1 LQQKQTTM
9 NRMASFDTPSI
20 RVNFSRQTVLEQ
32 QATQV
37 ALQQQRQLNA
47 AWSAAPLSLQ
57 RPLARVGALA
67 HPALVTSV
75 AVSPSSASM
84 VASGDEC
91 GVVRV
96 WHAESGRM
104 LSEMCI
110 GRDDAARTFGVSDLQ
125 WSDDESVL
133 VVCGVAGDR
142 TVWSRVDDANQVTR
156 APIVVIDVASSTV
169 LCTLDGGH
177 ASEVWSVRCV
187 DVCGLRCVVSAGED
201 GKVMRWQLAAN
212 YAALVKMTVL
222 IDQDLAADSA
232 FCIAF
237 APDCA
242 NKYAVVATDNA
253 VTLYDVQHCFAVQ
266 RFNNLYTHMCS
277 FVAFAPPTV
286 SLPLRADGSPL
297 RRCNDLEWFLVT
309 SGLEATDDYAVK
321 QSRAAANV
329 PPEQRPPAT
338 PVRPSCA
345 HMRRLS
351 APTSNEGDWSLEE
364 LHEYA
369 PHGYEAT
376 HFPMR
381 CHVDGAHLYLPCDS
395 GHVVVVA
402 TDAPVVPRDDAE
414 RFVDL
419 TRLIGASA
427 TRANEQ
433 HAVERQSA
441 RLARTPYSAVAT
453 GTAVRAIL
461 KPDAGGVGTRAQSIA
476 ANAVLQRLYVAQ
488 GRAVSVFG
496 AAPSGQ

>member
-1 LQQKQTTM
+1 M
-9 NRMASFDTPSI
+9 I
-20 RVNFSRQTVLEQ
+20 
-32 QATQV
+32 
-37 ALQQQRQLNA
+37 
-47 AWSAAPLSLQ
+47 
-57 RPLARVGALA
+57 
-67 HPALVTSV
+67 
-75 AVSPSSASM
+75 
-84 VASGDEC
+84 ASGDEC

-96 WHAESGRM
+96 WHAESGRQ
-104 LSEMCI
+104 LSELCI
-110 GRDDAARTFGVSDLQ
+110 GRDDAARTFGVCDLQ

-133 VVCGVAGDR
+133 VVCGIAGDR
-142 TVWSRVDDANQVTR
+142 AVWSRVDDSNQVTR
-156 APIVVIDVASSTV
+156 APILILDVANAAV
-169 LCTLDGGH
+169 LCSLDDGH

-212 YAALVKMTVL
+212 YASLVKKTVL
-222 IDQDLAADSA
+222 IDQDLAADAA

-237 APDCA
+237 APECA
-242 NKYAVVATDNA
+242 NKYALVATDNA

-286 SLPLRADGSPL
+286 SLPPRADGTAV
-297 RRCNDLEWFLVT
+297 RRCNDLEWFVLT
-309 SGLEATDDYAVK
+309 SGLEATDDYAVR

-345 HMRRLS
+345 HMWRLS
-351 APTSNEGDWSLEE
+351 APTSNEGDWSFEE

-376 HFPMR
+376 HFPMS
-381 CHVDGAHLYLPCDS
+381 CHVDSAHVYLPCDQ
-395 GHVVVVA
+395 GHVVAVD
-402 TDAPVVPRDDAE
+402 TDARVVPREDAE
-414 RFVDL
+414 HFVDL
-419 TRLIGASA
+419 TRLLGASA

-441 RLARTPYSAVAT
+441 RLSRTPYSAVLT

-461 KPDAGGVGTRAQSIA
+461 KPDASNVGTHARAIA
-476 ANAVLQRLYVAQ
+476 ANAVLQRVYVAQ
-488 GRAVSVFG
+488 GRGVAVFG
-496 AAPSGQ
+496 ATTEPTA

>member
-1 LQQKQTTM
+1 M
-9 NRMASFDTPSI
+9 I
-20 RVNFSRQTVLEQ
+20 
-32 QATQV
+32 
-37 ALQQQRQLNA
+37 
-47 AWSAAPLSLQ
+47 
-57 RPLARVGALA
+57 
-67 HPALVTSV
+67 
-75 AVSPSSASM
+75 
-84 VASGDEC
+84 ASGDEC

-110 GRDDAARTFGVSDLQ
+110 GRDDAARTFGVCDLQ

-142 TVWSRVDDANQVTR
+142 TVWSRVDDRNQVTR
-156 APIVVIDVASSTV
+156 APIVVIDVATSTV
-169 LCTLDGGH
+169 LCTLDDGH

-212 YAALVKMTVL
+212 YASLVKKTVL
-222 IDQDLAADSA
+222 IDQDLTADSA

-286 SLPLRADGSPL
+286 PLPPRADGSAV
-297 RRCNDLEWFLVT
+297 RRCNELEWFLVT

-321 QSRAAANV
+321 QSRATANLPV
-329 PPEQRPPAT
+329 DQRPPAT

-345 HMRRLS
+345 HMWRLS

-381 CHVDGAHLYLPCDS
+381 CHVDAAHLYLPCDS
-395 GHVVVVA
+395 GHVVVVD

-427 TRANEQ
+427 NRANEH

-441 RLARTPYSAVAT
+441 RLSRTPYSAVLT

-461 KPDAGGVGTRAQSIA
+461 KPDATNGVVARAQAIA

-488 GRAVSVFG
+488 GRAVGVF
-496 AAPSGQ
+496 Q